1 MGSASVLNETLPTAQ
16 QNSAL
21 SRKAGIQGFV
31 PLASEARAGTP
42 VCGPGSPLSR
52 GRAEESVLETVMD
65 AFRINSLSEAA
76 GGANFD
82 ARVCIHLPRRH
93 DTSEK

>member
-1 MGSASVLNETLPTAQ
+1 MKHYRPRSKTPLIPA
-16 QNSAL
+16 
-21 SRKAGIQGFV
+21 KAGIQGFV

-82 ARVCIHLPRRH
+82 ARVCIQLPRRH